1 MKERLNNL
9 YGLEPALIER
19 SSVGA
24 GSDTYF
30 VTCAD
35 GKYVVKFPALS
46 EINHPGAEPEL
57 CEYLNCQGIPCCHF
71 LRNNT
76 GNFLSTDA
84 NGRLFHVQKF
94 IEGRLYGL
102 NEAPDW
108 LLIQSAQMLGKIHAI
123 LKNYPGL
130 PVGIGADFFQCML
143 LKRSL
148 IGQQPVCIRWYGKL
162 YAPMFTLHRPA
173 KMGRLNYSDG

>member
-1 MKERLNNL
+1 MGGYIGLRAGSPCQERLNNL
-9 YGLEPALIER
+9 YCLEPALIER

-108 LLIQSAQMLGKIHAI
+108 LLIQSAQTIRSPCVIIMGSITRLQRQTAI
-123 LKNYPGL
+123 Y
-130 PVGIGADFFQCML
+130 I
-143 LKRSL
+143 S
-148 IGQQPVCIRWYGKL
+148 IRL
-162 YAPMFTLHRPA
+162 YFLQ
-173 KMGRLNYSDG
+173 NYSDG

>member
-9 YGLEPALIER
+9 YCLEPALIER

-57 CEYLNCQGIPCCHF
+57 CEYLNHHIYLHQAIF
-71 LRNNT
+71 STKLLR
-76 GNFLSTDA
+76 
-84 NGRLFHVQKF
+84 
-94 IEGRLYGL
+94 
-102 NEAPDW
+102 W
-108 LLIQSAQMLGKIHAI
+108 LEEDSAVVKPL
-123 LKNYPGL
+123 
-130 PVGIGADFFQCML
+130 D
-143 LKRSL
+143 S
-148 IGQQPVCIRWYGKL
+148 
-162 YAPMFTLHRPA
+162 
-173 KMGRLNYSDG
+173 S